1 MTLSYRR
8 ALAALSTAAILATAV
23 LACSSSGGKT
33 VNESLTS
40 ESSMNQAIEYLQQ
53 SVAALPD
60 GARLDR
66 VHPKL
71 QADMTFGGFAPC
83 YDSNTVVDGPEYF
96 SASYWVVDGGDAQAG
111 LNALVAR
118 WNELGWTVEDAT
130 VDGGNSARG
139 TSSDD
144 YLLLAKISTN
154 GFLSLGGSSPC
165 FPFENGTDLD
175 AQAPG
180 VIKRP

>member
-1 MTLSYRR
+1 MTLRYRR
-8 ALAALSTAAILATAV
+8 VLAVLSTAVVLATAV

-33 VNESLTS
+33 VNGSLTS
-40 ESSMNQAIEYLQQ
+40 ELSMNQTIEYLQQ
-53 SVAALPD
+53 SVAALPA

-66 VHPKL
+66 VHPEL
-71 QADMTFGGFAPC
+71 QADMTFGGFGPC

-96 SASYWVVDGGDAQAG
+96 SASYWVVDGGDARTG

-118 WNELGWTVEDAT
+118 WNKLGWTVEDAT

-144 YLLLAKISTN
+144 YLLIAKISSN

-175 AQAPG
+175 ANGPATIAQP
-180 VIKRP
+180 

>member
-8 ALAALSTAAILATAV
+8 VLAALSTAAVLSTAA
-23 LACSSSGGKT
+23 LACSTSGGKSM
-33 VNESLTS
+33 NESLTS
-40 ESSMNQAIEYLQQ
+40 ELSMNRTIEYLEQ
-53 SVAALPD
+53 SVSALPA

-66 VHPKL
+66 VHPEL
-71 QADMTFGGFAPC
+71 QADMTFGGFKPC
-83 YDSNTVVDGPEYF
+83 YDSNAVVDGPEYF
-96 SASYWVVDGGDAQAG
+96 GAGYWVVDGGDGQAG
-111 LNALVAR
+111 LKTLVAR
-118 WNELGWTVEDAT
+118 WQEWGWTVDDAT

-144 YLLLAKISTN
+144 YLLSAKISSN
-154 GFLSLGGSSPC
+154 GFLSLTGSSPC

-180 VIKRP
+180 VIEQP